1 MVDNDK
7 TKIVFRVDASIQ
19 IGTGH
24 VMRCLTL
31 ADALKRKGAECYF
44 ICREHSGNLI
54 ETIKERRHEVYFLP
68 LHEQLQNNEQYSYDN
83 KLDHAN
89 WLGITQEVDAD
100 LSIPI
105 VRLLKPDWMI
115 VDHYAID
122 RHWEKKLRPYCNHI
136 MVIDDLADRHHD
148 CDLLL
153 DQTFGREAKDYVSL
167 VAGHSQLLC
176 GAKFALLRSEFEQWR
191 DYSLNRRID
200 GKIEHLLINL
210 GGVDK
215 GNITTKILKSLIN
228 SSLPENTQITVVM
241 GPTAPW
247 VSDVKNQAEIMP
259 WKTDVKVGVNNMAEL
274 MANSDLSIGA
284 AGATSWERCCLGLP
298 TIMVVLADNQK
309 LIASKLKG
317 AGAAFLLEKEYI
329 NSQILSSYIEDL
341 VNSSHRLIKLGSF
354 SASIVNGMGVSAVLK
369 GMSL

>member
-1 MVDNDK
+1 MN
-7 TKIVFRVDASIQ
+7 IIFRVDASIQ

-31 ADALKRKGAECYF
+31 ADALKKKGGSCYF

-54 ETIKERRHEVYFLP
+54 AAIKERSYEVYSLP
-68 LHEQLQNNEQYSYDN
+68 LHEKLENNEQCNSN
-83 KLDHAN
+83 NNLDHAT
-89 WLGITQEVDAD
+89 WLGTTQEVDAD

-122 RHWEKKLRPYCNHI
+122 RHWEKKLKPYCNHI
-136 MVIDDLADRHHD
+136 MVIDDLADRYHD

-153 DQTFGREAKDYVSL
+153 DQTFGREAEAYVSL
-167 VAGHSQLLC
+167 VAGQSQLLC
-176 GAKFALLRSEFEQWR
+176 GVQFALLRPEFEQWR

-200 GKIEHLLINL
+200 GKIEHLLISL

-215 GNITTKILKSLIN
+215 DNITNKILKSLIN
-228 SSLPENTQITVVM
+228 SPLPENAHITVVM
-241 GPTAPW
+241 GSTAPW
-247 VSDVKNQAEIMP
+247 VLDVKEQAEIMP
-259 WKTDVKVGVNNMAEL
+259 WKTDVKVGINNMAEL

-317 AGAAFLLEKEYI
+317 AGATLFLEKECI
-329 NSQILSSYIEDL
+329 NSQILHSYIGDL
-341 VNSSHRLIKLGSF
+341 VNSSHKLIKLGNF
-354 SASIVNGMGVSAVLK
+354 SANIVNGMGVSAVLK
-369 GMSL
+369 RMSL